1 MNVIESIEL
10 PDVLGLIVKPR
21 YILGTTYTLS
31 LAFFES
37 AVFPNFKRDQ
47 LKSCLIICDALGYH
61 NALTE
66 APALQGAA
74 QDYLVVP
81 APVSGSFHA
90 KVWIVVGDGEFL
102 LLTGSGNLTQAGFI
116 DNAELFDALHI
127 KADAPPSSALLADIR
142 SFVKG
147 LAGMWSSDNHQ
158 HLLCVDT
165 LNQIDQALG
174 GISGSPK
181 DVPESPRFLHSFQ
194 GRLVEQLPATTDAKE
209 LYIAA
214 PYFGDSLQGLDLI
227 AINYPSARVNLFPA
241 VHSGSATDIPLEQLR
256 KARKNARIAALKI
269 PSKKKAFAH
278 LKLFGVSA
286 AADNSW
292 SFCGSANCTLAAW
305 EGPNVEAGLLRRVS
319 PALLKE
325 LFSPSEQ
332 ALPNGRRP
340 KLNAHDFSDLLQCW
354 ATDTSEGLDLQMAGG
369 DQSKFPLQEVCIR
382 VRAGSHLAICEKKIL
397 FQSSKHVHLPW
408 TSFDGWQRWR
418 KVALCVE
425 LDAKD
430 AKGRKVR
437 AHCLVENRLL
447 LSADPT
453 HRSAWRGAQALLDA
467 EGAPEMGDIA
477 AIFSMARDV
486 FGGKLLTVPMVKPAD
501 AGSGQKAKEVE
512 FVGIA
517 AWPPQP
523 DTHELQRRLHSTALG
538 QLKWFQHILK
548 AFLKNPAI
556 GETAHDHRHAYGSQ
570 PADEHEDY
578 QKKKETDF
586 GKMEERAIK
595 QAERIW
601 EEAHTDYQQLR
612 EKLFVLCP
620 NSKNAMNI
628 WPASIFAFLSTMA
641 VFHSAKRK
649 AADLPAKTGLDE
661 GVLCDEFFRVMFN
674 HRQQH
679 DDFCCPKGFRYREER
694 FRPLADD
701 LFITFKIKLHSDL
714 ASVIIALAIDRQ
726 LRQESPILKKYPPL
740 TNNQLDM
747 ACDESF
753 KPDGEMRD
761 ACRRIWHRYLR
772 GQSRKDS
779 DAAFD
784 QQFNNL
790 FNLNIETAI

>member
-1 MNVIESIEL
+1 MVARLESQGLEDGIQTTGEKCGSVAA
-10 PDVLGLIVKPR
+10 PGRAGGHRRAVGQPRVQHRVL
-21 YILGTTYTLS
+21 
-31 LAFFES
+31 
-37 AVFPNFKRDQ
+37 
-47 LKSCLIICDALGYH
+47 
-61 NALTE
+61 
-66 APALQGAA
+66 
-74 QDYLVVP
+74 
-81 APVSGSFHA
+81 
-90 KVWIVVGDGEFL
+90 
-102 LLTGSGNLTQAGFI
+102 
-116 DNAELFDALHI
+116 
-127 KADAPPSSALLADIR
+127 
-142 SFVKG
+142 
-147 LAGMWSSDNHQ
+147 
-158 HLLCVDT
+158 HLLRRGAVQHAVHQVDV
-165 LNQIDQALG
+165 A
-174 GISGSPK
+174 
-181 DVPESPRFLHSFQ
+181 ESPRFLHSFQ